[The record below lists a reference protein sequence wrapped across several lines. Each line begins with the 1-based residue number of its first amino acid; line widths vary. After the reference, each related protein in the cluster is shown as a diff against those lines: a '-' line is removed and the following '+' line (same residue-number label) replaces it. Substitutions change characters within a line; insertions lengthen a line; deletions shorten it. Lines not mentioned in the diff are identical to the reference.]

1 MTKGLVFSD
10 PAIRDIDE
18 IYDYTE
24 DNWGFEQAEYYVF
37 ALREQCVSL
46 ADGTRSGKA
55 LKSKKEGYKA
65 LTFRSHFIIYTESLD
80 ELTIVRILH
89 RRMNISNHL

>member
-1 MTKGLVFSD
+1 MMKRLVFSG

-18 IYDYTE
+18 IYEYTE
-24 DNWGFEQAEYYVF
+24 DNWGFEHYVF

-46 ADGTRSGKA
+46 ADETRSGRA
-55 LKSKKEGYKA
+55 LKSRKEGYKA

-80 ELTIVRILH
+80 ELVIVRVLH